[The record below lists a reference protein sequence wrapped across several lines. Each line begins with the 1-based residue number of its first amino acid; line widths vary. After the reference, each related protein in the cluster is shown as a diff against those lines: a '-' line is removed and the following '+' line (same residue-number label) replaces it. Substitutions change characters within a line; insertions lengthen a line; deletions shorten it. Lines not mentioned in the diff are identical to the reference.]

1 MRIIT
6 LAILALAVATS
17 ACNAQTTPEPEAP
30 VADTVEGAYRQALAA
45 SPLPY
50 EIENEHRY
58 WTTAPADQRSDETSY
73 LEELQRRIRQ
83 DQKASA
89 ARTTPAALNTCLDVV
104 LKSCG
109 VQSAG
114 FLSMGDA
121 GRIWWQIQDGFTDE
135 DGVGGGVVVFEEVAG
150 GQLKPI
156 LWTFEGSRY
165 ENPYLEPHGDG
176 QWLLIV
182 PGISRGTGSGD
193 MTVMMNRR
201 DGGWHAV
208 DMDWTSRVGD
218 RLGGF
223 ETRHQPRWLF
233 PRLTAWSQLWR
244 ADDGN
249 CCGTAGSVEMDF
261 EVIDDRLTLT
271 DAEITPATGSSSER

>member
-1 MRIIT
+1 MRTIG
-6 LAILALAVATS
+6 LMVLALMTAS
-17 ACNAQTTPEPEAP
+17 ACSAQTPAAP
-30 VADTVEGAYRQALAA
+30 PATAVADTVEGAYRQALAV
-45 SPLPY
+45 SPLRY
-50 EIENEHRY
+50 EVENEHRY
-58 WTTAPADQRSDETSY
+58 WTSAPAGERSDEASY
-73 LEELQRRIRQ
+73 IESLQRRIRQ
-83 DQKASA
+83 DQRASA
-89 ARTTPAALNTCLDVV
+89 ARTTPVALNACIDVV

-114 FLSMGDA
+114 FLSMGDE

-150 GQLKPI
+150 GRLKPI

-176 QWLLIV
+176 RWLLIV

-193 MTVMMNRR
+193 MTVMMIRR

-218 RLGGF
+218 KLSGF

-233 PRLTAWSQLWR
+233 PRLEAWSPLWR

-249 CCGTAGSVEMDF
+249 CCGTAGSVEMEFD
-261 EVIDDRLTLT
+261 VIDDRLTLT
-271 DAEITPATGSSSER
+271 DAEITAAAGD